1 MLDAICR
8 LVVSVLLIVLAGFLY
23 WCGFHSMDA
32 EFKLGATN
40 VASVI
45 LTANV
50 SYWLRPTAT
59 TTKKK

>member
-1 MLDAICR
+1 MIDEICR
-8 LVVSVLLIVLAGFLY
+8 LVVSLLLIVLVGFLY
-23 WCGFHSMDA
+23 WCGFHSADA

-50 SYWLRPTAT
+50 TYWLRPSS
-59 TTKKK
+59 KG